1 MKMKYNYS
9 KILFLCMMLL
19 ATSCKIKKAVVETP
33 QPQTT
38 VVQQADTTQIPAFPA
53 EVLYVLAREYE
64 SIHDSTKAK
73 FNMPQS
79 EIIRHDSMPLEQ
91 YMEQRLIQLYP
102 DKAYKGLL
110 HKTNVIAQ
118 KAIPPKRKQQIALPE
133 MEMPASAN
141 VQEEDRFHTFVSDS
155 DEVAF
160 MNMTA
165 AEEKL
170 YHELND
176 LADDSSFITLEQ
188 MKHITIKDSAW
199 NLDKRLVSDTLPF
212 FLQERWTVSLLLSGI
227 GTNVF
232 YRIMQSKARAEYVS
246 EYYYPGQTS
255 DGMRGDAFKHLF
267 VNTMLKRYTTEALAW
282 LVMDI
287 YWENIRTNAPCD
299 MVMDL
304 HNNHVGRS
312 TQYKT
317 FRGDF
322 GKDRYNWLGWSDN
335 ILQFVEDTT
344 NNATYQQWNKQLPL
358 FFIQQD
364 EEQADKSLY
373 LYWNK
378 SKIKQ
383 QP

>member
-1 MKMKYNYS
+1 MKYNYS
-9 KILFLCMMLL
+9 KILLACVLLL
-19 ATSCKIKKAVVETP
+19 ATGCKIKKAVIEPAQP
-33 QPQTT
+33 QPKI
-38 VVQQADTTQIPAFPA
+38 VQQADTTQIPAFPA

-73 FNMPQS
+73 FDMPQS
-79 EIIRHDSMPLEQ
+79 EVIRHDSMPLEQ

-102 DKAYKGLL
+102 EKAYKGLL
-110 HKTNVIAQ
+110 RKTNTIAQ
-118 KAIPPKRKQQIALPE
+118 KAIPPKRKKQIVLPE
-133 MEMPASAN
+133 LEMPTSTGTQ
-141 VQEEDRFHTFVSDS
+141 QENRFHTFVSDS

-165 AEEKL
+165 PEEKL
-170 YHELND
+170 YRELNS
-176 LADDSSFITLEQ
+176 LADDSSFVTLEQ
-188 MKHITIKDSAW
+188 MKNITIRDSAW

-227 GTNVF
+227 GTHVF

-312 TQYKT
+312 TQYRT

-322 GKDRYNWLGWSDN
+322 WKDRYNWLGWSDN

-344 NNATYQQWNKQLPL
+344 NNATYHQWNKQLPL
-358 FFIQQD
+358 FFIRQE

>member
-1 MKMKYNYS
+1 MKHNYS
-9 KILFLCMMLL
+9 KILLACVLLL
-19 ATSCKIKKAVVETP
+19 ATGCKIKKAVIEP
-33 QPQTT
+33 AQPQQKI
-38 VVQQADTTQIPAFPA
+38 VQQADTTQIPAFPA

-79 EIIRHDSMPLEQ
+79 EVIRHDSMPLEQ

-102 DKAYKGLL
+102 EKAYKGLL
-110 HKTNVIAQ
+110 HKQ
-118 KAIPPKRKQQIALPE
+118 L
-133 MEMPASAN
+133 EMPASSAT
-141 VQEEDRFHTFVSDS
+141 QLEDRFHTFVSDS

-170 YHELND
+170 YRELNS

-246 EYYYPGQTS
+246 EYYYPSQTS

-312 TQYKT
+312 TQYRT

-322 GKDRYNWLGWSDN
+322 WKDRYNWLGWSDN

-344 NNATYQQWNKQLPL
+344 NNATYHQWNKQLPL
-358 FFIQQD
+358 FFIRQE